1 EHKEAVFRKTR
12 SILNKLT
19 PEKFDKLCQDILNIG
34 IASKEILK
42 GIVILIFEKAI
53 DELRYSSLYANLCR
67 RLYYEAPNFDLGHP
81 INAGNQGIKPNTF
94 RRLLIA
100 KLQDEFENRNRKL
113 EAFDCKEGALSLE
126 EEEQRSRAKHHML
139 GNIKFI
145 GELYRLNLLHESIVH
160 KCIMQL
166 IRAKK
171 KGTVDDIS
179 EDLECL
185 CQIMVTCGRRLDH
198 DKAKSLMDQYFDRL
212 ELVRKRRADLPSRIR
227 FMIQDV
233 LELRAAKW
241 MPRQI
246 LRNVGPKTLGQIRSE
261 VAEEY
266 PGLMIDQPHFQQNA
280 VMWDGFSGPLSPP
293 LMSTVEPTSPG
304 NGFDFFS
311 PPPQVKAKKAANPS
325 NLGELINNGSMGNSV
340 AHQMNGGHHMPYMGY
355 PMMRNGY
362 PPNMPPYY
370 DSYMG
375 YQQEYTNPPQAK
387 SPGNQATTNAKSQYN
402 RIRLKTEQNNSFVLI
417 FKLQSLSIAQI
428 LKIHPP
434 THTDLLQK
442 PNAKK
447 PVVASNQEKQKS
459 KKNIRSEEEL
469 AEMVKRV
476 LSNAAGSADK
486 VADDIKAQNIPNKQI
501 ATLSCLL
508 CENSLQGTDE
518 GKDFICQVFVA
529 LIARKLANNDHLME
543 GLQHLFE
550 KLGKMESS
558 VPRVKSTTSSLLA
571 RFILNDL
578 ATLKG
583 VSEML
588 KAGYHFPMFLLIL
601 QQLIKIKDKIWLLDA
616 FKQSKVDLLMLMPDA
631 SQNKGSMFEILKGK
645 QLAFLCPLLHM
656 EMQLSKQLDAD
667 PSPMVVY
674 RWIKE
679 NVGSELYSD
688 PEFVHVLTT
697 CCLHHVTKQSSL
709 KADVE
714 RGQSVPKQLQ
724 EKEKVLLSSIKPVL
738 QKFVHDNP
746 RLQLHALY
754 TVQTFCHDQDFPK
767 GLMLRMFNL
776 LYNEDVI
783 DEESFIAWK
792 EDVNSD
798 FPGKGKAL
806 FQVNSWLTWL
816 QEADTEEDDE

>member
-1 EHKEAVFRKTR
+1 
-12 SILNKLT
+12 
-19 PEKFDKLCQDILNIG
+19 
-34 IASKEILK
+34 
-42 GIVILIFEKAI
+42 
-53 DELRYSSLYANLCR
+53 
-67 RLYYEAPNFDLGHP
+67 
-81 INAGNQGIKPNTF
+81 
-94 RRLLIA
+94 
-100 KLQDEFENRNRKL
+100 
-113 EAFDCKEGALSLE
+113 
-126 EEEQRSRAKHHML
+126 ML

-233 LELRAAKW
+233 LELRAAKVGGVGSI
-241 MPRQI
+241 MNQRINGESSPQEAKPQKPNDPKGKD
-246 LRNVGPKTLGQIRSE
+246 LYRNVVAGPQVSPRRTVHSASPPVKRHPAIAQSAADAFQPSYQHVIDNAKQQVGDS
-261 VAEEY
+261 Y
-266 PGLMIDQPHFQQNA
+266 PLIFNNKHKLTLMIKFN
-280 VMWDGFSGPLSPP
+280 
-293 LMSTVEPTSPG
+293 TY
-304 NGFDFFS
+304 
-311 PPPQVKAKKAANPS
+311 K
-325 NLGELINNGSMGNSV
+325 
-340 AHQMNGGHHMPYMGY
+340 
-355 PMMRNGY
+355 
-362 PPNMPPYY
+362 
-370 DSYMG
+370 
-375 YQQEYTNPPQAK
+375 
-387 SPGNQATTNAKSQYN
+387 
-402 RIRLKTEQNNSFVLI
+402 VLI

-806 FQVNSWLTWL
+806 FQVNSWLT
-816 QEADTEEDDE
+816 